1 MAAPAL
7 GTEGAEAELQRKKE
21 SLLRGL
27 LQDSLA
33 STPKSP
39 KGPET
44 ATQRTLPRSY
54 DAQAAVLKQV
64 HYYFSDGNLQRDSFM
79 RDKIAES
86 AEGWVALDLINSFNR
101 MRRMGLT
108 VSDLVEVLRTSDEL
122 SIDAGGGRVRRHAP
136 FP

>member
-1 MAAPAL
+1 MSKHDPIVEAHVRAYAVLHEKNHTAGNGASAL
-7 GTEGAEAELQRKKE
+7 
-21 SLLRGL
+21 S
-27 LQDSLA
+27 D
-33 STPKSP
+33 
-39 KGPET
+39 
-44 ATQRTLPRSY
+44 
-54 DAQAAVLKQV
+54 DARAAVLKQV

-108 VSDLVEVLRTSDEL
+108 VSDLVEVLRASDEL
-122 SIDAGGGRVRRHAP
+122 SVDAGGGRVRRHAP

>member
-1 MAAPAL
+1 MD
-7 GTEGAEAELQRKKE
+7 AELQRRKE
-21 SLLRGL
+21 ALLRGVL
-27 LQDSLA
+27 DDSVGA
-33 STPKSP
+33 SPTPP
-39 KGPET
+39 
-44 ATQRTLPRSY
+44 QRPVAAGNGASALSD
-54 DAQAAVLKQV
+54 DARAAVLKQV

-86 AEGWVALDLINSFNR
+86 AEGWVALDLINRFNR

-136 FP
+136 SPQAVQQAGSV